1 MFSDKIISYIYGSIK
16 HVDVPSIELKRK
28 EKYKNKKIE
37 KKEKV
42 NYIPNIEVKKLKRK
56 EKVDFIYERRSRTVE
71 SLFLAFSARSG
82 VPRPPAEM
90 KILEVG
96 GLLSVHKSFALA

>member
-56 EKVDFIYERRSRTVE
+56 EKYRNQETEKKEKGWLYSKYRSKKIEKKRRR
-71 SLFLAFSARSG
+71 LIIFQ
-82 VPRPPAEM
+82 
-90 KILEVG
+90 I
-96 GLLSVHKSFALA
+96 

>member
-1 MFSDKIISYIYGSIK
+1 MKK
-16 HVDVPSIELKRK
+16 LKRK
-28 EKYKNKKIE
+28 EKYDFIFQDVEIKKKRRSVEMKKIE
-37 KKEKV
+37 KKG
-42 NYIPNIEVKKLKRK
+42 EVKKLKRK